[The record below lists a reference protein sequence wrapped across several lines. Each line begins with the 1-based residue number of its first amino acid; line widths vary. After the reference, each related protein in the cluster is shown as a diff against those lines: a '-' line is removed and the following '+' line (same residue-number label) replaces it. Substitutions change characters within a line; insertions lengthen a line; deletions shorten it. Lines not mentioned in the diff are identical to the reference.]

1 MDLRLDGKRALVTGS
16 TAGIGYAIAEGL
28 AQEGAEVIVNG
39 RSAERVA
46 EATDAL
52 NNATGTRAI
61 GIAADLGSADGVMRL
76 VNEAGR
82 VDILVNN
89 VGIFA
94 PVPFTDISDDA
105 WQEIFDINVMSG
117 VRLSRALVP
126 GMVERG
132 WGRIIFISSESGVQ
146 TPAEM
151 VHYGVTKTAQL
162 ALSRG
167 IAESVAGTGVT
178 ANAVLPGPTRSEG
191 VEEFVGKLA
200 DDQGADLESFKRDFV
215 KTMRPSSLIG
225 RFAETKEVA
234 NLVVFLCGEG
244 SSAITGASLRVRRR
258 RGAEYCM
265 TDSARRGDGVDE
277 EHKSACEEVGGPPG
291 SESCFGSVADITTL
305 NREVRFVPIGHP
317 RLCLCD
323 SRGRGEA
330 TGAIVGGA
338 PFWGPIFGGLS
349 QSTPHTIGI
358 EVLGINW
365 RAWLLPPGFIQP
377 SGIDSIKTQFI
388 N

>member
-1 MDLRLDGKRALVTGS
+1 MDLQLDGKRALVTGS

-39 RSAERVA
+39 RNAKRVSQA
-46 EATDAL
+46 ADAL
-52 NNATGTRAI
+52 KNAAGTGAI
-61 GIAADLGSADGVMRL
+61 GIAADLGAADGVMRL
-76 VNEAGR
+76 VSAAGKI
-82 VDILVNN
+82 DILVNN

-94 PVPFTDISDDA
+94 PIPFTDISDDA

-178 ANAVLPGPTRSEG
+178 VNAVLPGPTRSEG
-191 VEEFVGKLA
+191 VEEFVAKLA
-200 DDQGADLESFKRDFV
+200 DDQRADLESFKRDFV
-215 KTMRPSSLIG
+215 KSMRPSSLIG
-225 RFAETKEVA
+225 RFAETREVA

-244 SSAITGASLRVRRR
+244 SSAITVGSLTV
-258 RGAEYCM
+258 
-265 TDSARRGDGVDE
+265 DGGWV
-277 EHKSACEEVGGPPG
+277 
-291 SESCFGSVADITTL
+291 
-305 NREVRFVPIGHP
+305 
-317 RLCLCD
+317 
-323 SRGRGEA
+323 
-330 TGAIVGGA
+330 
-338 PFWGPIFGGLS
+338 
-349 QSTPHTIGI
+349 
-358 EVLGINW
+358 
-365 RAWLLPPGFIQP
+365 
-377 SGIDSIKTQFI
+377 
-388 N
+388 

>member
-1 MDLRLDGKRALVTGS
+1 MDLCLDGKRALVTGS

-28 AQEGAEVIVNG
+28 AQEGADVIVNG

-46 EATDAL
+46 EAAGAL
-52 NNATGTRAI
+52 NNATRTRAI

-105 WQEIFDINVMSG
+105 WHEIFDINVMSG

-126 GMVERG
+126 GMVKRG

-167 IAESVAGTGVT
+167 IAKSVAGTGVT
-178 ANAVLPGPTRSEG
+178 ANAVLPGPTRSNRG
-191 VEEFVGKLA
+191 
-200 DDQGADLESFKRDFV
+200 RRP
-215 KTMRPSSLIG
+215 KTSMG
-225 RFAETKEVA
+225 R
-234 NLVVFLCGEG
+234 CG
-244 SSAITGASLRVRRR
+244 SVQLPVRR
-258 RGAEYCM
+258 
-265 TDSARRGDGVDE
+265 DSV
-277 EHKSACEEVGGPPG
+277 
-291 SESCFGSVADITTL
+291 
-305 NREVRFVPIGHP
+305 
-317 RLCLCD
+317 
-323 SRGRGEA
+323 
-330 TGAIVGGA
+330 
-338 PFWGPIFGGLS
+338 
-349 QSTPHTIGI
+349 
-358 EVLGINW
+358 
-365 RAWLLPPGFIQP
+365 
-377 SGIDSIKTQFI
+377 
-388 N
+388 